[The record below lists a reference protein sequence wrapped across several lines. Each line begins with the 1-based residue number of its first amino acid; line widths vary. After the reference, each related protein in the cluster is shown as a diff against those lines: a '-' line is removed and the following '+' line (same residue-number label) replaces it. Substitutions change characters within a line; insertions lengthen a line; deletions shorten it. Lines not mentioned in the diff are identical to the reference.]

1 MFSKFLKA
9 SPPVSVISDSVENV
23 VMLQSTMAGERARF
37 DRCLTPMG
45 TVPISVI
52 YGFRYSGDTRSVV
65 SIRAVNESS
74 RSFTVTGEAPN
85 WTRAISLL
93 N

>member
-9 SPPVSVISDSVENV
+9 SAPVSVSSDSVEDV

-52 YGFRYSGDTRSVV
+52 YGFRYSGDTRSVLELSTNLREV
-65 SIRAVNESS
+65 SQ
-74 RSFTVTGEAPN
+74 
-85 WTRAISLL
+85 
-93 N
+93 

>member
-1 MFSKFLKA
+1 MFSNFLNA
-9 SPPVSVISDSVENV
+9 SPPVSVVSDSVENV

-52 YGFRYSGDTRSVV
+52 YGFRYTGDTRYV
-65 SIRAVNESS
+65 SELSTNLRGVSQ
-74 RSFTVTGEAPN
+74 
-85 WTRAISLL
+85 
-93 N
+93 

>member
-1 MFSKFLKA
+1 M
-9 SPPVSVISDSVENV
+9 SVISDSSVENV
-23 VMLQSTMAGERARF
+23 LMLQSTMAGERARF

-85 WTRAISLL
+85 WTGAISLL
-93 N
+93 KASIYYDKGV

>member
-9 SPPVSVISDSVENV
+9 SPPVSVISDSVEDV
-23 VMLQSTMAGERARF
+23 LMLQSTMAGERARF

-74 RSFTVTGEAPN
+74 RSFTVTGEAH
-85 WTRAISLL
+85 
-93 N
+93 

>member
-1 MFSKFLKA
+1 MFSKFLNA
-9 SPPVSVISDSVENV
+9 SPPVSVVSDSVENV

-52 YGFRYSGDTRSVV
+52 YGFRYTGDTRYV
-65 SIRAVNESS
+65 SELSTNLREVSQ
-74 RSFTVTGEAPN
+74 
-85 WTRAISLL
+85 
-93 N
+93 

>member
-1 MFSKFLKA
+1 MFSNFLNA
-9 SPPVSVISDSVENV
+9 SPPVSVVSDSVENV

-52 YGFRYSGDTRSVV
+52 YGFRYTGDTRYV
-65 SIRAVNESS
+65 SELSTNLCEVSQ
-74 RSFTVTGEAPN
+74 
-85 WTRAISLL
+85 
-93 N
+93 

>member
-1 MFSKFLKA
+1 MFSNFLNA
-9 SPPVSVISDSVENV
+9 SPPVSVISGSVENV

-52 YGFRYSGDTRSVV
+52 YGFRYTGDTRYV
-65 SIRAVNESS
+65 SELSTNLREVSQ
-74 RSFTVTGEAPN
+74 
-85 WTRAISLL
+85 
-93 N
+93 

>member
-9 SPPVSVISDSVENV
+9 SPPVSVISDSSVENV
-23 VMLQSTMAGERARF
+23 LMLQSTMAGERARF

-65 SIRAVNESS
+65 ELSMNLREV
-74 RSFTVTGEAPN
+74 
-85 WTRAISLL
+85 LQ
-93 N
+93 

>member
-1 MFSKFLKA
+1 MFSNFLNA

-52 YGFRYSGDTRSVV
+52 YGFRYTGDTRYVAELSTNLREV
-65 SIRAVNESS
+65 SQ
-74 RSFTVTGEAPN
+74 
-85 WTRAISLL
+85 
-93 N
+93 